1 MLHTSKHHLQ
11 NNKSQRQVKI
21 KRRSKRHFSPLN
33 MAFPHEFTQITG
45 WGVFSPRWGGRKTEK
60 KFLKNFEIFLSP
72 TTFRPGMLER

>member
-11 NNKSQRQVKI
+11 NNISQRQVKI

-45 WGVFSPRWGGRKTEK
+45 WGVFSPRGGGRKTEK
-60 KFLKNFEIFLSP
+60 NFLKIFEIFLSP